1 MGYEKFVKHIFP
13 FIGNQY
19 REGEETEV
27 KTRFVITL
35 DEIIS
40 TFEQEDKMFMLDSKK
55 GELVKAE
62 SDFEE
67 YVKDKE
73 KVVGLENCHLGFSF
87 MEGAANTIDDVACL
101 YIKDMSDIEN
111 SDVGFCRVED
121 LVEHQLPIEFTNLK
135 DDESGPEFITVTTE
149 DLELKEIKF
158 SCPDDKTLVCEFI
171 L

>member
-55 GELVKAE
+55 GEL
-62 SDFEE
+62 
-67 YVKDKE
+67 
-73 KVVGLENCHLGFSF
+73 ENK
-87 MEGAANTIDDVACL
+87 
-101 YIKDMSDIEN
+101 Y
-111 SDVGFCRVED
+111 
-121 LVEHQLPIEFTNLK
+121 
-135 DDESGPEFITVTTE
+135 
-149 DLELKEIKF
+149 
-158 SCPDDKTLVCEFI
+158 
-171 L
+171 